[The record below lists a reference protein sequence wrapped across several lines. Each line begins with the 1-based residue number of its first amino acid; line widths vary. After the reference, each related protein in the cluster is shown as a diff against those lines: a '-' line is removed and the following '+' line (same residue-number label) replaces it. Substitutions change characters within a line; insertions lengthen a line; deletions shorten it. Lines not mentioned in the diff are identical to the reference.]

1 MSEVIW
7 LGCCAAVVEQVENSD
22 ITEDDTVNVSE
33 SHLNSHN
40 NTSVTQQVKW
50 FCCLFSTGIFVC
62 LD

>member
-50 FCCLFSTGIFVC
+50 FLLS
-62 LD
+62 L